1 MVFNSLNKF
10 KIYNTTTEKIVEINY
25 MKKVLKYA
33 LKFEKVINA
42 TFNVIIVDNEE
53 IHRINKT
60 YRKID
65 KPTDVISFALEDNKT
80 EEIFSEKRVLGDI
93 YISIDKAKE
102 QAKEYGHSLKRELC
116 FLSVHG
122 LLHLLGYD
130 HTEKDD
136 EKIMFERQEL
146 ILNGKRLWYVKK
158 E

>member
-10 KIYNTTTEKIVEINY
+10 KIYNTTNEKIVEIKY
-25 MKKVLKYA
+25 MKKVLKFA
-33 LKFEKVINA
+33 LKYEKVVNA

-122 LLHLLGYD
+122 ILHLLGYD
-130 HTEKDD
+130 HIEKED

-146 ILNGKRLWYVKK
+146 ILNGKRL
-158 E
+158 

>member
-10 KIYNTTTEKIVEINY
+10 KIYNTTTEKIVEIKY

-146 ILNGKRLWYVKK
+146 ILNGKRL
-158 E
+158 

>member
-10 KIYNTTTEKIVEINY
+10 KIYNTTNEKIVEIKY
-25 MKKVLKYA
+25 MKKVLKFA
-33 LKFEKVINA
+33 LKYEKVVNA

-122 LLHLLGYD
+122 ILHLLGYD
-130 HTEKDD
+130 HIEKED